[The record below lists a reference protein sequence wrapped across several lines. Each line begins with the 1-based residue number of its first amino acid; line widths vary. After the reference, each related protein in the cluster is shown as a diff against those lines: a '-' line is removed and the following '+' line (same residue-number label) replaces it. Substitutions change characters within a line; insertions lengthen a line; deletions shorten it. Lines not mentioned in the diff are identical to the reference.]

1 VLVLDKGIQ
10 KNIGGDVPMALM
22 RWDPFTALARL
33 DSTFEE
39 LIQHSFGAQT
49 QQYVPG
55 IDMATDGGDV
65 LIRMEL
71 PGVEPGDVDIEV
83 TNHVLTICGNRKD
96 TIDQQRSRL
105 LVRELRYGAF
115 QRSFQL
121 PTGVDVDRV
130 EAAFDKG
137 VLTVRVKAVARVAE
151 QPRKIPI
158 RSGGEAAGA
167 PQLAGTA
174 AGLEPGGAGASGGG
188 GTGGL
193 AGGGMS

>member
-1 VLVLDKGIQ
+1 
-10 KNIGGDVPMALM
+10 MALM

-65 LIRMEL
+65 VIRMEL
-71 PGVEPGDVDIEV
+71 PGVGPDEVDIEV

-96 TIDQQRSRL
+96 TIDQQRGRL

-121 PTGVDVDRV
+121 PAGVDVDRV
-130 EAAFDKG
+130 EAVFDKG
-137 VLTVRVKAVARVAE
+137 VLTVRVKEVARVAE
-151 QPRKIPI
+151 QPHKIPI
-158 RSGGEAAGA
+158 RSGAVAAGA
-167 PQLAGTA
+167 SQVMGPA
-174 AGLEPGGAGASGGG
+174 AGSEPGGAGPGGLG
-188 GTGGL
+188 AAGAGGL
-193 AGGGMS
+193 AGGGATGGLGEGGAF